1 MDRLANMIA
10 FVTVAETGSF
20 AKTAS
25 RLRIA
30 NSVVSKRIKDLEA
43 YLGTQLLRRTTRRIA
58 LTEAGYA
65 YADHAKKFLDNL
77 AEVEENIRFRNEN
90 PVGEIKITAPSGF
103 GNKFLG
109 PALAGFLETYPDV
122 TVTLSLDDRKV
133 DLAAE
138 GFDLAIRIGAVEEP
152 GLIVK
157 KLAQSRRIVVA
168 SPAYLQQYGRPAA
181 PEDLARHNCM
191 RASDADDGKNW
202 QFQKD
207 GREMKQ
213 RVNGRFT
220 ADSGILLCE
229 AAVRGCGIAL
239 LPTFIA
245 GAHVVNGE
253 LVPLLEDF
261 ESPPLAV
268 QAVYPERRFLGA
280 KTRKLIDHLAATFSG
295 FGGESDAE

>member
-191 RASDADDGKNW
+191 SDCGEGKVW
-202 QFQKD
+202 PFQKD
-207 GREMKQ
+207 GRDRKQ
-213 RVNGRFT
+213 RVDGRFVAGSDT
-220 ADSGILLCE
+220 LLCE
-229 AAVRGCGIAL
+229 AAVRGCGIAI
-239 LPTFIA
+239 LPSFIA